1 MVSGC
6 WNWFHGNILLTT
18 VFDVL
23 FAFVDKFWKKR
34 KNKKYHTVRTVPK
47 SINRK
52 TKNTTLSEH
61 FLKSIN
67 RKIIETETKWIP
79 LTHIYIHDHSL
90 SGVGTAGCRSKLV
103 LWHSGEMMCHASVFH
118 KIDLNTTNPNLNR
131 LCNGQKKKKRKYKQ
145 WSTKQ

>member
-131 LCNGQKKKKRKYKQ
+131 LCNGQKKKKTKYKQ

>member
-79 LTHIYIHDHSL
+79 LTHIYTWPLTFRGWYSRLQIQTSFMAQWGND
-90 SGVGTAGCRSKLV
+90 VPCKRFPQNWSKY
-103 LWHSGEMMCHASVFH
+103 H
-118 KIDLNTTNPNLNR
+118 KSKSQQIMQWPKE
-131 LCNGQKKKKRKYKQ
+131 KKKKYKQ